1 MIDIF
6 RIESGQ
12 TNLSWSDSQAEDA
25 NRIGPTG
32 RLAISPSN
40 HAGKKIQIWRPGLPS
55 SAADNFEIEVGPA
68 LYEETTYTLLLSS
81 ADKRPVEL
89 RHRDPAILQALRS
102 STDGSIVHG
111 TINFNSQVGRS
122 RFSVY
127 VDGKTEYDFEVE
139 VFPTKVDYAADY
151 NVLLA
156 DVQEILTGLVVEYLR
171 STFQLGFVADAES
184 SSRLEWILLLRH
196 VVDDL
201 ERGLRYIEQHP
212 HHALIRERIPTRVE
226 KLRRPDPTISRM
238 IQQGKGRGPKTRTA
252 SGLVLHSMLPEHRA
266 RTTLDTPEHRWLAS
280 QLTRI
285 RRILAEIHLAERAS
299 EASHSMRQLHIL
311 QEIEELE
318 NRIARLQT
326 IEPIAQAKGFPPAG
340 FTSLTLQAR
349 PGYREA
355 YRACLILLRGLRV
368 DGGPL
373 GLSVRDTSGLYEYWC
388 YLALIRLVAR
398 ITGEQVPVRKLFSIE
413 KNGLR
418 VRLKRGTSQTVKFS
432 SGDRALELTYNPRYK
447 DRAFIFPQPDVVL
460 TFRDPQRPTFRLVFD
475 ANYQVDPTVN
485 YVKHFGSPGPPTAA
499 IDVLYRY
506 RDAFLQQ
513 TGLQGTRSETTPK
526 RTVMEGVALFPYAD
540 LEDRFRN
547 TRFWSSLEQLGI
559 GAIPFLPRETRY
571 LEEWLRKILQR
582 AGWSTTEKSIWHLS
596 VDEVRTWQQ
605 AEKEPVLIGTLRR
618 NASEHLKWVKSNR
631 CYYTPLAQTESRQL
645 SSRWVAIYSP
655 ESIRTPGAITHLAEV
670 ENFQLKTRDEIDTPW
685 QSQGSANELQVV
697 YQLSQVLQLER
708 PIENRGPKG
717 LSKRFSR
724 NPWTSRL
731 GIMRAAEL
739 RELLMETSAEWRLYE
754 HLRVA
759 GVEFTLK
766 PGTANLHDENEP
778 GDKAWFV
785 RKRLRVQYRGSAGF
799 LLRRSGLRDEY
810 RSDLQEVVDRFVSQT

>member
-6 RIESGQ
+6 RIDTAQ
-12 TNLSWSDSQAEDA
+12 TSLSWSDSHAESA

-32 RLAISPSN
+32 RLVISPSN
-40 HAGKKIQIWRPGLPS
+40 QQKKIKIWRSGLPG
-55 SAADNFEIEVGPA
+55 SAADNPGIEVGPP
-68 LYEETTYTLLLSS
+68 LYDETTYTLLLSS
-81 ADKRPVEL
+81 DKRRVEL
-89 RHRDPAILQALRS
+89 RHRDPSILQALGS
-102 STDGSIVHG
+102 SRNGTIVHG

-127 VDGKTEYDFEVE
+127 VEGKTEYDFEVE
-139 VFPTKVDYAADY
+139 VFPAKVDYSADY

-171 STFQLGFVADAES
+171 STFQLGFITDAES

-196 VVDDL
+196 VVGEL
-201 ERGLRYIEQHP
+201 ERGLRHIEQHP
-212 HHALIRERIPTRVE
+212 HHALIRERISTKVE
-226 KLRRPDPTISRM
+226 KVRRPDPTISKM
-238 IQQGKGRGPKTRTA
+238 IRQGKGRGPKRRTA

-299 EASHSMRQLHIL
+299 DTPHKMRQLRIL
-311 QEIEELE
+311 QEIEELQ
-318 NRIARLQT
+318 NRIARLET
-326 IEPIAQAKGFPPAG
+326 IEPIAQAKGFPPPE

-368 DGGPL
+368 DGGPV
-373 GLSVRDTSGLYEYWC
+373 GLSVKDSRGLYEYWC
-388 YLALIRLVAR
+388 YLALIKLVAR
-398 ITGEQVPVRKLFSIE
+398 ITGEQVPVRNLFSIE

-432 SGDRALELTYNPRYK
+432 TGDRALELSYNPRYR
-447 DRAFIFPQPDVVL
+447 DAGVPQPDVVL
-460 TFRDPQRPTFRLVFD
+460 TFHDPRRPTIRLVFD
-475 ANYQVDPTVN
+475 ANYEADPTVN
-485 YVKHFGSPGPPTAA
+485 YVKHDKAFGPPTKAVDL
-499 IDVLYRY
+499 IHRY
-506 RDAFLQQ
+506 RDTLLHE
-513 TGLQGTRSETTPK
+513 TGLQGTRSDTLK
-526 RTVMEGVALFPYAD
+526 STVIKGVALFPYAD
-540 LEDRFRN
+540 LEDRFRK
-547 TRFWSSLEQLGI
+547 TRLWSSLEQLGV
-559 GAIPFLPRETRY
+559 GAMPFLPRDTRY

-582 AGWSTTEKSIWHLS
+582 AGWSTADRSVWQLS
-596 VDEVRTWQQ
+596 VDELRTWQQ

-618 NASEHLKWVKSNR
+618 NASEHLKWIKSNR
-631 CYYTPLAQTESRQL
+631 RYYTTLAQNEPRQL

-670 ENFQLKTRDEIDTPW
+670 ESFELIKRNEIDTPW
-685 QSQGSANELQVV
+685 QSRSSSNELQVV
-697 YQLSQVLQLER
+697 YQLHQVLQLER

-717 LSKRFSR
+717 LSRRFSR

-731 GIMRAAEL
+731 GIMRAVEL
-739 RELLMETSAEWRLYE
+739 RELLMATSAEWRLYE

-766 PGTANLHDENEP
+766 PSPANVHDESDP
-778 GDKAWFV
+778 DDRAWFV
-785 RKRLRVQYRGSAGF
+785 KKRLRVQDRGPAGF

-810 RSDLQEVVDRFVSQT
+810 RSDLEDVVERFISVPS